1 MTEHSPTCPADS
13 GGYCL
18 CGAERRRRPP
28 GRPPKGADKRTARN
42 VRASPEEWKTIEA
55 RAAEAGLSVS
65 AYMRGRA
72 LAE

>member
-1 MTEHSPTCPADS
+1 MHDPVK
-13 GGYCL
+13 
-18 CGAERRRRPP
+18 RPP
-28 GRPPKGADKRTARN
+28 GRPSLGADKRTARN
-42 VRASPEEWKTIEA
+42 VRASPEEWRVIEA